1 MENYDNYKEFYS
13 ERTIDELKFNLI
25 FYRSRLELL
34 TKELDFFNHMM
45 ESNIYDPKTLNIH
58 KTFESFKKRMV
69 GIYETKERL
78 FRDINQQ
85 YNDVA
90 LKIECD
96 ELSCDDYFIRRN
108 YELELEVV
116 NFLMK
121 SDELTSEMM
130 EYLQNITE

>member
-130 EYLQNITE
+130 EYLKNITE